1 MILMLRDQRRNRN
14 TRARGASGQ
23 SPSRSRQTV
32 SSTSSIP
39 LQSLM
44 ILMLR
49 LMRIHRL
56 YSRPT
61 SKLVTI
67 SGKGLFQGLFYS
79 SPEKRWKT
87 KVTSR
92 RKKTLKMT
100 TMMKMAV
107 TMILTLI
114 PRRLRPTQ
122 SANNNK
128 NVIFYAK
135 PRHASSEQDLLHP
148 EAAMQQDLVS
158 ALFST
163 SE

>member
-32 SSTSSIP
+32 SSTSLIP

-44 ILMLR
+44 ILMQR

-61 SKLVTI
+61 SKLVTT
-67 SGKGLFQGLFYS
+67 SGRGLFQGLYYS
-79 SPEKRWKT
+79 SLEKHWKM

-92 RKKTLKMT
+92 RKKTLTMT

-128 NVIFYAK
+128 YVIFYAK
-135 PRHASSEQDLLHP
+135 PRHATCEQDLHP
-148 EAAMQQDLVS
+148 EAAMQQDFVC
-158 ALFST
+158 FVFYI
-163 SE
+163 

>member
-14 TRARGASGQ
+14 TRARAASEQ
-23 SPSRSRQTV
+23 SPNRSRRTV
-32 SSTSSIP
+32 SSTSLIP

-44 ILMLR
+44 ILMPR

-79 SPEKRWKT
+79 SLEKHWKM

-92 RKKTLKMT
+92 RKKTPKMT
-100 TMMKMAV
+100 TMMKTVA

-114 PRRLRPTQ
+114 PRRPRPTQ

-128 NVIFYAK
+128 YVICYAK
-135 PRHASSEQDLLHP
+135 PRHATCEQDLHP

>member
-14 TRARGASGQ
+14 IRARGASGQ
-23 SPSRSRQTV
+23 SPNRSRRTV
-32 SSTSSIP
+32 SSTSLIP

-44 ILMLR
+44 ILMQR

-79 SPEKRWKT
+79 SPEKRWKM
-87 KVTSR
+87 KVTS
-92 RKKTLKMT
+92 
-100 TMMKMAV
+100 MMKMVA

-128 NVIFYAK
+128 YVIFYAK
-135 PRHASSEQDLLHP
+135 PRHATCEQDLHL

>member
-32 SSTSSIP
+32 SSTSLIP

-44 ILMLR
+44 ILMQR

-67 SGKGLFQGLFYS
+67 SGRGLFQGLYYS
-79 SPEKRWKT
+79 SLEKHWKM

-100 TMMKMAV
+100 MMMKMAV

-114 PRRLRPTQ
+114 PRRPRPTQ

-128 NVIFYAK
+128 YVIFYAK
-135 PRHASSEQDLLHP
+135 PRHATCEQDLHP
-148 EAAMQQDLVS
+148 EAAIQKDLVS

>member
-23 SPSRSRQTV
+23 SPSRSRLTV
-32 SSTSSIP
+32 SSTSLIP

-44 ILMLR
+44 ILMQR

-67 SGKGLFQGLFYS
+67 SGKGLFQGLYYS
-79 SPEKRWKT
+79 SLEKHWKM
-87 KVTSR
+87 KATSR
-92 RKKTLKMT
+92 RKKTPKMT
-100 TMMKMAV
+100 TMMKTVA

-128 NVIFYAK
+128 YVICYAK
-135 PRHASSEQDLLHP
+135 PRHATSEQDLHP
-148 EAAMQQDLVS
+148 EAAMQQDFVC
-158 ALFST
+158 FVFYI
-163 SE
+163 

>member
-32 SSTSSIP
+32 SSTSLIP

-44 ILMLR
+44 ILMQR

-67 SGKGLFQGLFYS
+67 SGRGLFQGLYYS
-79 SPEKRWKT
+79 SLEKHW
-87 KVTSR
+87 

-135 PRHASSEQDLLHP
+135 PRHATCEQDLLHP
-148 EAAMQQDLVS
+148 EVAMQHDLVS